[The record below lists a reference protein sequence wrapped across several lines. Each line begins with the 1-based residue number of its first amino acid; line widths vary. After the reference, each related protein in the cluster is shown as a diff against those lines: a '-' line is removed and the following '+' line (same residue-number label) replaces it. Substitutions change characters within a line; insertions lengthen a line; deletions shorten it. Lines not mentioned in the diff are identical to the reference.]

1 MRGCSFRQFGG
12 FSSDNGFCVALRHDK
27 LERSCFKNQ
36 EKPVHLRKLLRNF
49 AEKGVEMRIFGLKNC
64 DTCRK
69 AVKLLDGYR
78 FFDVRVDLIPD
89 EILDAALQEFG
100 DDLVNKKS
108 TTWRNLSSD
117 ERAMPPRDLLRF
129 HPAVM
134 KRPLIETHEQKLY
147 LSWSAKTQAA
157 LL

>member
-1 MRGCSFRQFGG
+1 
-12 FSSDNGFCVALRHDK
+12 
-27 LERSCFKNQ
+27 
-36 EKPVHLRKLLRNF
+36 
-49 AEKGVEMRIFGLKNC
+49 MRIFGLKNC

-69 AVKLLDGYR
+69 AVKLLDGCR
-78 FFDVRVDLIPD
+78 FFDVRIDLIPD
-89 EILDAALQEFG
+89 QILDAALQEFG

-117 ERAMPPRDLLRF
+117 ERAMPPRDLLRL

-134 KRPLIETHEQKLY
+134 KRPLIETQEQELY

>member
-1 MRGCSFRQFGG
+1 MP
-12 FSSDNGFCVALRHDK
+12 
-27 LERSCFKNQ
+27 ER
-36 EKPVHLRKLLRNF
+36 
-49 AEKGVEMRIFGLKNC
+49 GVERRILGLNNF
-64 DTCRK
+64 DMCRK
-69 AVKLLDGYR
+69 ASNVLDVKG
-78 FFDVRVDLIPD
+78 FFDVGGDLIPD
-89 EILDAALQEFG
+89 ENLDDVLQEFG
-100 DDLVNKKS
+100 DDLVKKKS

-117 ERAMPPRDLLRF
+117 ERAMPPRDLLRL

>member
-1 MRGCSFRQFGG
+1 
-12 FSSDNGFCVALRHDK
+12 
-27 LERSCFKNQ
+27 
-36 EKPVHLRKLLRNF
+36 
-49 AEKGVEMRIFGLKNC
+49 MRIFGLKNC

-108 TTWRNLSSD
+108 TTWRNLSPD
-117 ERAMPPRDLLRF
+117 ERAMPPRALLRL

>member
-1 MRGCSFRQFGG
+1 
-12 FSSDNGFCVALRHDK
+12 
-27 LERSCFKNQ
+27 
-36 EKPVHLRKLLRNF
+36 
-49 AEKGVEMRIFGLKNC
+49 MRIFGLKNC

-69 AVKLLDGYR
+69 VVNLLDGYR

-108 TTWRNLSSD
+108 TTWRKLSLD
-117 ERAMPPRDLLRF
+117 ERAMPPRDLLRL
-129 HPAVM
+129 HPSVM
-134 KRPLIETHEQKLY
+134 KRPLIETKEQKLY

>member
-1 MRGCSFRQFGG
+1 
-12 FSSDNGFCVALRHDK
+12 
-27 LERSCFKNQ
+27 
-36 EKPVHLRKLLRNF
+36 
-49 AEKGVEMRIFGLKNC
+49 MRIFGLKNC

-78 FFDVRVDLIPD
+78 FFDVRIDLIPD
-89 EILDAALQEFG
+89 QILDAALQEFG

-108 TTWRNLSSD
+108 TTWRNLSAD
-117 ERAMPPRDLLRF
+117 ERAMPSRDLLRL

-134 KRPLIETHEQKLY
+134 KRPLIETQEQKLY

>member
-1 MRGCSFRQFGG
+1 
-12 FSSDNGFCVALRHDK
+12 
-27 LERSCFKNQ
+27 
-36 EKPVHLRKLLRNF
+36 
-49 AEKGVEMRIFGLKNC
+49 MRIFGLKNC
-64 DTCRK
+64 DSCRK

-78 FFDVRVDLIPD
+78 FFDVRIDLIPD
-89 EILDAALQEFG
+89 QILDAALQEFG

-108 TTWRNLSSD
+108 TTWRNLSPD
-117 ERAMPPRDLLRF
+117 ERAMLPRDLLRL

-134 KRPLIETHEQKLY
+134 KRPLIETQEQKLY

>member
-1 MRGCSFRQFGG
+1 
-12 FSSDNGFCVALRHDK
+12 
-27 LERSCFKNQ
+27 
-36 EKPVHLRKLLRNF
+36 
-49 AEKGVEMRIFGLKNC
+49 MRIFGLKNC

>member
-100 DDLVNKKS
+100 DDLVNKNS

-117 ERAMPPRDLLRF
+117 
-129 HPAVM
+129 
-134 KRPLIETHEQKLY
+134 
-147 LSWSAKTQAA
+147 
-157 LL
+157 

>member
-1 MRGCSFRQFGG
+1 MGSEAPLGAPHLGG
-12 FSSDNGFCVALRHDK
+12 SVPPGVALDIYDP
-27 LERSCFKNQ
+27 LLGFGMGAC
-36 EKPVHLRKLLRNF
+36 PLRDGAGGALGGVMDF

-89 EILDAALQEFG
+89 EILDAALQGFG

-108 TTWRNLSSD
+108 TTWRS
-117 ERAMPPRDLLRF
+117 
-129 HPAVM
+129 
-134 KRPLIETHEQKLY
+134 
-147 LSWSAKTQAA
+147 
-157 LL
+157 

>member
-1 MRGCSFRQFGG
+1 
-12 FSSDNGFCVALRHDK
+12 
-27 LERSCFKNQ
+27 
-36 EKPVHLRKLLRNF
+36 
-49 AEKGVEMRIFGLKNC
+49 MRIFGLKNC

-78 FFDVRVDLIPD
+78 FFDVRIDLIPD
-89 EILDAALQEFG
+89 QILDAALQEFG

-117 ERAMPPRDLLRF
+117 ERAMPLRDLLRL